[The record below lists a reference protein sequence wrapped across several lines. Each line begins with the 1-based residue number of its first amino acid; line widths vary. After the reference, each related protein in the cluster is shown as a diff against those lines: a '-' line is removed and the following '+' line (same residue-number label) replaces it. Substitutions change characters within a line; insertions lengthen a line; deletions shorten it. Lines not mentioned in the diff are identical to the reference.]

1 MTIKTVLFDFD
12 GTLFDTVE
20 GITRS
25 VRYALNKIGLDAPL
39 EALRCFAGPPLLDMF
54 MEKFGLTE
62 EQAEQAVRDYRERY
76 KPIGI
81 YESRPFPGMAELL
94 RDLRRAGLRLGVATS
109 KPQNMAEQLLEQ
121 EHMTDLLDGIFG
133 ADPMGGGNAKWQVI
147 QRAMEALGAEAD
159 STVLV
164 GDTKYDVF
172 GAQRCG
178 IPCIG
183 VRFGYA
189 AEGELEAAGAAAIA
203 EDPAALKALLCGEL
217 S

>member
-39 EALRCFAGPPLLDMF
+39 EQLRCFAGPPLLDMF

-62 EQAEQAVRDYRERY
+62 EQAEQAVRDYR
-76 KPIGI
+76 
-81 YESRPFPGMAELL
+81 PFPGMAELL
-94 RDLRRAGLRLGVATS
+94 RDLRRARLRLGVATS

-203 EDPAALKALLCGEL
+203 EDPAALKALLCIEL
-217 S
+217 